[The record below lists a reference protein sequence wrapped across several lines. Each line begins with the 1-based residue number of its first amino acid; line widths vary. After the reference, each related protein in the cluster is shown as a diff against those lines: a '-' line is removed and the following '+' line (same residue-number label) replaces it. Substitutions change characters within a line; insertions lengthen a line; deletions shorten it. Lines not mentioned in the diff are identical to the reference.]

1 MKIVDISSI
10 GTKFSKIAMEHNGE
24 SLHWN
29 LKYYDKQAALETNAV
44 FNPINSYWESL
55 PVDIQGGIFQVYKDM
70 REVIDTVPDL
80 TMLQM
85 RMTQLVKELY
95 AYMPYEDISKWAGL
109 HVDIRIPPSITE
121 TYGELEISERQSLDI
136 DYSAMTYLRSDYI
149 DMIKMA
155 IAFKPMVPIWA
166 EYAKALI
173 VASGFRE
180 YYAMAILAGTE
191 LFDIEPMKR
200 FRRYIEASSPSGG
213 TALSAALGGL
223 GSSEIPDWYI
233 SMVIIRKLALV
244 DVSTSDVNNIVSIV
258 YRYVIQVTKQME
270 KKFSGQILDKPKA
283 SGESGTDDDKSQVER
298 YKIKQPIS
306 DGDLIKLSV
315 FTENTFDMAIRLC
328 PDIDRKMVTQCIE
341 SVRELEH
348 EQPTDGQ
355 MTLLRW
361 ILSPILSP
369 NALDNINKYSLLS
382 CFATGQAVLWHNG
395 YFNLALLLT
404 ANELRA
410 EDGTLLGGVEF
421 QGRISK
427 ELVNIFTEMYPYYQ
441 VIGNKKERQTNVAC
455 KAIDALARE
464 FVKCDWRVHAHK
476 ELISACDS
484 VDDSKIMYVPS
495 DIRIQL
501 SKLIIDLV
509 NDLNRGE
516 E

>member
-1 MKIVDISSI
+1 MEIVDISPV
-10 GTKFSKIAMEHNGE
+10 GTKFSKIAMEHDGQ
-24 SLHWN
+24 SIHWN
-29 LKYYDKQAALETNAV
+29 LKYYDKQAALETEAV
-44 FNPINSYWESL
+44 FSPINAYWATL
-55 PVDIQGGIFQVYKDM
+55 PMVTQSDIFNVYLEM
-70 REVIDTVPDL
+70 REAVDVIPDL
-80 TMLQM
+80 TLLQQ

-95 AYMPYEDISKWAGL
+95 KLMPYEDISTWAGL
-109 HVDIRIPPSITE
+109 HAGIRIPPSITE
-121 TYGELEISERQSLDI
+121 TYDELEISERQSTDI
-136 DYSAMTYLRSDYI
+136 DYAAMTYLRSDYV

-155 IAFKPMVPIWA
+155 IAFKPMVPVWA
-166 EYAKALI
+166 EYAKALV

-180 YYAMAILAGTE
+180 YYAMAIMGGTE
-191 LFDIEPMKR
+191 LFSIDPMNR

-233 SMVIIRKLALV
+233 SMVIIRKLALI
-244 DVSTSDVNNIVSIV
+244 DVSTSDSNNIVSIV

-298 YKIKQPIS
+298 YKVKQPIS

-315 FTENTFDMAIRLC
+315 FTENPINLAVRIC
-328 PDIDRKMVTQCIE
+328 PDIDHDRIAHCVE

-348 EQPTDGQ
+348 VQPTEGQ

-361 ILSPILSP
+361 VLSPVLSP

-382 CFATGQAVLWHNG
+382 CFAAGQAVLWHTG
-395 YFNLALLLT
+395 YINLALLLT
-404 ANELRA
+404 ANEMRA
-410 EDGTLLGGVEF
+410 SDGNLLGGVEF

-427 ELVNIFTEMYPYYQ
+427 ELVSSFADMFPYYQ
-441 VIGNKKERQTNVAC
+441 VRGNKKERQTNVAC
-455 KAIDALARE
+455 KAVDALARE
-464 FVKCDWRVHAHK
+464 FVKCDWHVHAPN
-476 ELISACDS
+476 ELSTSCSS
-484 VDDSKIMYVPS
+484 VDDQGVMFVPS

-509 NDLNRGE
+509 DNLNGV
-516 E
+516 